1 MFFRI
6 RYWLTAGLIATGIIL
21 VWFGSIRPVSVT
33 IDGVS
38 ALVMT
43 RAFTPGGVLH
53 QLGYPVENQDRII
66 PNKNHLLRWHDAI
79 ELTSAVPVSVGIAD
93 TPYLHSSISAEKIPA
108 NLLFRAGIA
117 LFPGD
122 EIIWNGLPV
131 AFDNALPAVPSITL
145 LYHKALPVQIQD
157 GSSTFIEYS
166 AAETI
171 AGALWDAGYHLQ
183 QSDLSGLDVGEPL
196 PAEIPVQITHGRQI
210 IVEMSGK
217 EWISRTSADT
227 VGDALAQAG
236 VALVGLD
243 YSIPSDDSPVPAD
256 GRIKVVRV
264 REEIELTQTT
274 IPYSIEYVED
284 PDTELDQTSI
294 VEPGVMGLKVSRVRV
309 VYEDGVETSRTSEA
323 EWTAVEP
330 KAQKVGYG
338 TKIVLRTIET
348 PSGTIEYW
356 RAITVLATSY
366 SPCQSGTAGKCY
378 YSTSSGLPVQRGV
391 VGVTRAWYNLMAGQ
405 GVYIPGYGSAVI
417 ADVGG
422 GIPGKDW
429 IDLGFSDA
437 DFEPWYQTV
446 TMYFKTPVPATV
458 PWILP

>member
-1 MFFRI
+1 MFFRF
-6 RYWLTAGLIATGIIL
+6 RYWLIAGLVTAGILLI
-21 VWFGSIRPVSVT
+21 WFGSLRPVFVT

-38 ALVMT
+38 VSIMT
-43 RAFTPGGVLH
+43 RALTPADVLR
-53 QLGYPVENQDRII
+53 QMGYPIESQDQII
-66 PNKNHLLRWHDAI
+66 PGKNHFLGWNGAFKV
-79 ELTSAVPVSVGIAD
+79 TSAVPVTVGIAN
-93 TPYLHSSISAEKIPA
+93 TPYIHSSITSEKIPA
-108 NLLFRAGIA
+108 NLLFKAGIA

-122 EIIWNGLPV
+122 EIIWNGLTI
-131 AFDNALPAVPSITL
+131 AFDSQIPAVSSITL
-145 LYHKALPVQIQD
+145 LYRKAVPVLIED
-157 GSSTFIEYS
+157 GSSITTQYS
-166 AAETI
+166 TAATL

-183 QSDLSGLDVGEPL
+183 QSDLSGIDVGKSFSEK
-196 PAEIPVQITHGRQI
+196 EIIQITRGRPI
-210 IVEMSGK
+210 TVEMAGN

-227 VGDALAQAG
+227 VGEALAQAG
-236 VALVGLD
+236 VVLAGLD
-243 YSIPSDDSPVPAD
+243 YSIPSDDLPIPDD
-256 GRIKVVRV
+256 GRIKVIRV

-284 PDTELDQTSI
+284 PETELDQTSI
-294 VEPGVMGLKVSRVRV
+294 VEPGAMGLKVSRVRV

-338 TKIVLRTIET
+338 TKIVIRTLET

-437 DFEPWYQTV
+437 DYEPWYQTV
-446 TMYFKTPVPATV
+446 TMYFKTPVPATI